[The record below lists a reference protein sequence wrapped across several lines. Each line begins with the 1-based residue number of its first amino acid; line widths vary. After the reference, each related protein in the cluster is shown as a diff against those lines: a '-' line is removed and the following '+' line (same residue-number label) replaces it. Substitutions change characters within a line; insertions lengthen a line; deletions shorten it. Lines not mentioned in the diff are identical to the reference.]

1 MTARLIMTKKKMTIE
16 TFELEDEND
25 LSNAPDWVKD
35 CIELGTVQEA
45 PFLVDSLVKYG
56 IFKSKTDARNMMKS
70 KGLSVFCY
78 EGPDEDALEYKGPY
92 KTIDGKDVEC
102 LSDSDSLVT
111 DPNTRWTFI
120 PGDLVRVGKRKF
132 FKIK

>member
-1 MTARLIMTKKKMTIE
+1 MTKKKMTIE

-25 LSNAPDWVKD
+25 WSNAPDWVKD
-35 CIELGTVQEA
+35 CIELGTVCEA

-56 IFKSKTDARNMMKS
+56 IFKSKTEARHMMKN

-102 LSDSDSLVT
+102 LYDSDSLVT

-120 PGDLVRVGKRKF
+120 SGDLVRVGKRKF

>member
-1 MTARLIMTKKKMTIE
+1 MTKKKMTIE

-56 IFKSKTDARNMMKS
+56 IFKSKTVARNMMKS
-70 KGLSVFCY
+70 KGLAVFSY
-78 EGPDEDALEYKGPY
+78 EGPDEDSLKYKGPY

-111 DPNTRWTFI
+111 DPNTRWMFI
-120 PGDLVRVGKRKF
+120 PGDLVRVGKRNF